1 MKSRV
6 IVATLVA
13 CGVSAPPALAEDGKW
28 MVRGRVLAQYPD
40 NENSTTALVP
50 AIGEVHVED
59 KVFPEVDFTYY
70 FTDNIAAEL
79 ILTYPQKREVTLGG
93 AKIGDVKHL
102 PPVLT
107 LQYHFLPDSTIRPY
121 VGIGVN
127 YTRFMDVQLDAG
139 RAPQLGG
146 AGGIPL
152 DMKRHSVGLA
162 GQVGVDFRVTPN
174 WFVNVDAKL
183 VDVDAE
189 IKVDSSSAVLPGAKV
204 TDMDLDP
211 WLLSIGVGYRF

>member
-1 MKSRV
+1 
-6 IVATLVA
+6 
-13 CGVSAPPALAEDGKW
+13 
-28 MVRGRVLAQYPD
+28 MVRGRALSQQVD

-50 AIGEVHVED
+50 AVGKVQVED
-59 KVFPEVDFTYY
+59 KVFPEVDFTYF
-70 FTDNIAAEL
+70 FTKNIAAEL
-79 ILTYPQKREVTLGG
+79 ILTYPQKRDVTLGG

-107 LQYHFLPDSTIRPY
+107 LQYHFIPEGKIRPY
-121 VGIGVN
+121 LGIGVN

-162 GQVGVDFRVTPN
+162 GQIGADFRVAPN
-174 WFVNVDAKL
+174 WFINLDAKY

-189 IKVDSSSAVLPGAKV
+189 VKVKSSSAVLPGAKV
-204 TDMDLDP
+204 TDMQLDP
-211 WLLSIGVGYRF
+211 WLFSIGLGYRF